1 MKKSIFVIAA
11 LFAATFANAQITL
24 EHTFEG
30 GSLFFYTDGGGN
42 SGLESNRIQAPCF
55 FIWDETP
62 SGASEYSC
70 WLELYDP
77 ETLDLFRKIVFDKY
91 TLVHYVTKNIF
102 TTDNKVAFL
111 ANDKILNED
120 KEVVY
125 DLNLGLDPGYL
136 HYDLVK
142 FNGNYKLIVRTA
154 YGSNG
159 KTYIYSLPGNG
170 DTQDISTPSS
180 PKRSARKIARD
191 GQVLVETENNTYTL
205 QGQEVK

>member
-1 MKKSIFVIAA
+1 MRKSIFVIAA

-30 GSLFFYTDGGGN
+30 GSLFTHTDGGGI
-42 SGLESNRIQAPCF
+42 SQDQTNRIQAPYF
-55 FIWDETP
+55 YIWDET
-62 SGASEYSC
+62 SSDVTYSC

-77 ETLDLFRKIVFDKY
+77 ETLDLYKKIVFEKY
-91 TLVHYVTKNIF
+91 TLIHYITKNIF
-102 TTDNKVAFL
+102 TTDNKVAFI
-111 ANDKILNED
+111 ANDKIMNED

-125 DLNLGLDPGYL
+125 DFNLGDPYYL
-136 HYDLVK
+136 RYDLVK
-142 FNGNYKLIVRTA
+142 FNGNYKLVARTS

-170 DTQDISTPSS
+170 EAQAISNPS
-180 PKRSARKIARD
+180 PKRNARKVARE
-191 GQVLVETENNTYTL
+191 GQVLVETENSTYTL

>member
-1 MKKSIFVIAA
+1 MKKSIFILAA

-30 GSLFFYTDGGGN
+30 GSLFFYTDGGG
-42 SGLESNRIQAPCF
+42 SSDYGSNRIQAPCF
-55 FIWDETP
+55 FIWDETSSDVTP
-62 SGASEYSC
+62 YSC

-77 ETLDLFRKIVFDKY
+77 ETLDLYKKIVFEKY
-91 TLVHYVTKNIF
+91 TLIHYITKNIF
-102 TTDNKVAFL
+102 TTDNKVAFI

-125 DLNLGLDPGYL
+125 DLNLGLDPSSL
-136 HYDLVK
+136 RYDLVK
-142 FNGNYKLIVRTA
+142 FNGNYKLVARTS
-154 YGSNG
+154 YGSKG

-170 DTQDISTPSS
+170 EAQAISNPS
-180 PKRSARKIARD
+180 PKKNARKVARE
-191 GQVLVETENNTYTL
+191 GQVLVETETNTYTL

>member
-30 GSLFFYTDGGGN
+30 GSLFVFTDGGDH
-42 SGLESNRIQAPCF
+42 SQDESNRIQAPCF
-55 FIWDETP
+55 YIWDETDY
-62 SGASEYSC
+62 GANEYSC

-77 ETLDLFRKIVFDKY
+77 ETLDLYRKIVFDKY
-91 TLVHYVTKNIF
+91 TLVHYITKNIF
-102 TTDNKVAFL
+102 TTDNKIAFL

-120 KEVVY
+120 NEVVY
-125 DLNLGLDPGYL
+125 DLNLGLDPGHL
-136 HYDLVK
+136 NYDLVK
-142 FNGNYKLIVRTA
+142 FNGNYKLVLRTS
-154 YGSNG
+154 YGSDG

-170 DTQDISTPSS
+170 ETQDISTPIS
-180 PKRSARKIARD
+180 KRSARKVARE